1 MHGGVEGN
9 LLCRRMVGEA
19 RREGGGGGGVRARNQ
34 GRDCSGAREGGRG
47 GGVSLEGEEGPDR
60 NGSQVRILLY
70 CNEACH

>member
-19 RREGGGGGGVRARNQ
+19 RRGGGGGVRARNQ

-47 GGVSLEGEEGPDR
+47 GGGVSLEGE
-60 NGSQVRILLY
+60 
-70 CNEACH
+70 